1 MNIGER
7 IQNIKSGFHPS
18 FWVANI
24 MELFERL
31 AYYGQ
36 NIILVVFI
44 REFLHYDE
52 IKSSQLSSIFGTLI
66 YFLPI
71 FSGTLV
77 DKYGFRKSFMIAFG
91 ILACGYFLIG
101 TMGFE
106 AFRAFYGN
114 TDLYWLMAAILAFTA
129 VGGSFIKPAVL
140 GTVARTAK
148 PETKSLG
155 FAVYYMLVNMG
166 AAIGP
171 FIAYFVRMSAG
182 MQYVYI
188 VSAIT
193 SALMLISTIIFF
205 KEPPVQAGELGG
217 SLGEKL
223 RNLFVVLGNIK
234 FTIFLMIFS
243 LFWLIFWQIFI
254 IIPLYISDFIS
265 KDAPFEIIGSMG
277 AWTIVFLQIPV
288 NWMTKKLPTQKAIL
302 LGFGIAA
309 FSWLFIGLYPSVP
322 VIIFA
327 MAVFSIGEMTQ
338 APRYYEYISDIAPK
352 GQLGLFQG
360 YAFLPIAI
368 GYAIGG
374 TFGGWLYKTY
384 AKGMGTPSVVFYV
397 LFFIGIAALALMFL
411 YTKTLGKKEA

>member
-1 MNIGER
+1 MTITER
-7 IQNIKSGFHPS
+7 IKDIKGGFHPS

-44 REFLHYDE
+44 REFLDYDE
-52 IKSSQLSSIFGTLI
+52 IKSSQLASIFGTLI

-91 ILACGYFLIG
+91 ILSFGYFMIG

-106 AFRAFYGN
+106 AFKGFYGN
-114 TDLYWLMAAILAFTA
+114 VDLYWIMAAILAFTA
-129 VGGSFIKPAVL
+129 IGGSFIKPAVL
-140 GTVARTAK
+140 GTVARTSR

-155 FAVYYMLVNMG
+155 FAVYYMLVNLG

-182 MQYVYI
+182 MEYVYL

-193 SALMLISTIIFF
+193 SLLMLAATTIFF
-205 KEPPVQAGELGG
+205 KEPPAQQGEVGG
-217 SLGEKL
+217 TLKEKL
-223 RNLFVVLGNIK
+223 KNLFVVLANVK
-234 FTIFLMIFS
+234 FTIFLLIFS

-277 AWTIVFLQIPV
+277 AWTIVLLQIPV
-288 NWMTKKLPTQKAIL
+288 NRLTRNLHTQNAIL
-302 LGFGIAA
+302 VGFLIAA
-309 FSWLFIGLYPSVP
+309 VSWLFIGLYPSVP

-374 TFGGWLYKTY
+374 TFGGWLYKTVG
-384 AKGMGTPSVVFYV
+384 KDMGNPNLVFYV
-397 LFFIGIAALALMFL
+397 LFFIGLAALGLMYL
-411 YTKTLGKKEA
+411 YTKTLGKREA